1 VAEKKIKRKKASY
14 FSSLVS
20 ITLVLYLIGLFGM
33 LILYVDQL
41 KDFLKEEFQINAI
54 FVEDAKEAD
63 IYRLQNMLDNDAFV
77 RKTEYI
83 NKEDARLLMTEE
95 LGEDAAEVLGFN
107 PFPASLTI
115 YMNADYVI
123 ADSILKMEESI
134 EQYAFVKDVS
144 YDIVILENLDKYV
157 RIGGVVI
164 LVLIILVFLISLI
177 LINNTIRLTLYSQRF
192 VIKSMQLVGGTK
204 SFIRRPFIMKAV
216 TYGFIGGI
224 LANLMLALSLY
235 LISLWLPFTIMS
247 DIISNF
253 ILSLALLLIGIV
265 ITFISSFYSVR
276 KYLRTKL
283 DDLY

>member
-33 LILYVDQL
+33 LVLYVDQL